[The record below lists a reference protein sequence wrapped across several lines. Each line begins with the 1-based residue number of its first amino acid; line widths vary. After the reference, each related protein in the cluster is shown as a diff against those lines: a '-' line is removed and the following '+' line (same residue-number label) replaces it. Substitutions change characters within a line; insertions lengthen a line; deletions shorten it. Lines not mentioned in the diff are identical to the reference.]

1 MADNIRR
8 LDERINAYGSIVT
21 ELHFRITNLEKAER
35 KIEIALENVKD
46 IEMQISDL
54 KLRLEMLEH
63 INSDMLADFNDLKEQ
78 FGLIDLGKSI
88 T

>member
-1 MADNIRR
+1 MI
-8 LDERINAYGSIVT
+8 S
-21 ELHFRITNLEKAER
+21 ELHFRTTNLERAER

-54 KLRLEMLEH
+54 KSRLEMLENL
-63 INSDMLADFNDLKEQ
+63 NSDMLADFNDLKEQ
-78 FGLIDLGKSI
+78 FGLIDLGKSM

>member
-1 MADNIRR
+1 MTDDIRR
-8 LDERINAYGSIVT
+8 LDKKINAYGSIVT

-35 KIEIALENVKD
+35 KIEIALENVKEL
-46 IEMQISDL
+46 EMQVSDL
-54 KLRLEMLEH
+54 TLKVEMLDSL
-63 INSDMLADFNDLKEQ
+63 NSDIIADFNDLKEQ